1 MKNENLAHDPID
13 DVHVPQ
19 KDRSNGNLKPVRTE
33 EEARALGQRGGI
45 ASGEARRRK
54 KERGDILREIVNT
67 EITNEKMLANLRAL
81 GIFKE
86 HPTLEDYI
94 NATAT
99 RDMTKKASMQD
110 LQRMNE
116 ELYGPQKQQIEM
128 SGEISGITINVKKF
142 GKE

>member
-1 MKNENLAHDPID
+1 MANDENILEHNFKKLTADK
-13 DVHVPQ
+13 Q
-19 KDRSNGNLKPVRTE
+19 
-33 EEARALGQRGGI
+33 RAI
-45 ASGEARRRK
+45 ASQGGKASVEARRK
-54 KERGDILREIVNT
+54 KKQRGDILREIVNT
-67 EITNEKMLANLRAL
+67 EITNEKMLSNLRAL

-116 ELYGPQKQQIEM
+116 EIYGPSKQQLEL
-128 SGEISGITINVKKF
+128 SGEVSGITINIKKF
-142 GKE
+142 NKDNNGD

>member
-1 MKNENLAHDPID
+1 MANEQNLIPN
-13 DVHVPQ
+13 
-19 KDRSNGNLKPVRTE
+19 SERTPE
-33 EEARALGQRGGI
+33 ELREITRKGGI
-45 ASGEARRRK
+45 ASGEARRK
-54 KERGDILREIVNT
+54 KKQRGDILREIVNT

-116 ELYGPQKQQIEM
+116 EIYGPNKQQVEL
-128 SGEISGITINVKKF
+128 SGEVNGITINVKNFSKGD
-142 GKE
+142 GK

>member
-1 MKNENLAHDPID
+1 MANEQNLIPQAH
-13 DVHVPQ
+13 
-19 KDRSNGNLKPVRTE
+19 KLTLE
-33 EEARALGQRGGI
+33 EQSMGGKK
-45 ASGEARRRK
+45 SGESRK
-54 KERGDILREIVNT
+54 AAKRRGDILREIVNT

-128 SGEISGITINVKKF
+128 SGEVNGITIKVVDYSKGDGDAKSA
-142 GKE
+142 

>member
-1 MKNENLAHDPID
+1 MANEQNLRPSEYKLS
-13 DVHVPQ
+13 Q
-19 KDRSNGNLKPVRTE
+19 
-33 EEARALGQRGGI
+33 EEAKKGGI
-45 ASGEARRRK
+45 NSGKVRRAK
-54 KERGDILREIVNT
+54 KQRGDILREIVNT
-67 EITNEKMLANLRAL
+67 EITNEKMLNNLRAL

-116 ELYGPQKQQIEM
+116 EIYGPSKQQLEL
-128 SGEISGITINVKKF
+128 SGEVSGININVKYY
-142 GKE
+142 GKENK

>member
-1 MKNENLAHDPID
+1 MANEQNLIPQAHKLT
-13 DVHVPQ
+13 V
-19 KDRSNGNLKPVRTE
+19 
-33 EEARALGQRGGI
+33 EEASKGGI
-45 ASGEARRRK
+45 NSGKSRQAAKR
-54 KERGDILREIVNT
+54 RGDILREIVNT
-67 EITNEKMLANLRAL
+67 EVTNEKMLANLRAL

-110 LQRMNE
+110 IQRMNE

-142 GKE
+142 GNTEQK

>member
-1 MKNENLAHDPID
+1 MANPENLIPNEN
-13 DVHVPQ
+13 
-19 KDRSNGNLKPVRTE
+19 RTPTE
-33 EEARALGQRGGI
+33 RRENARKAGI
-45 ASGEARRRK
+45 ASGEARRK
-54 KERGDILREIVNT
+54 KKQRGDILREIVNT
-67 EITNEKMLANLRAL
+67 EVTNEKMLANLRAL

-116 ELYGPQKQQIEM
+116 EIYGPNKQQLEL
-128 SGEISGITINVKKF
+128 SGEISGITINVKNFSK
-142 GKE
+142 GDK

>member
-1 MKNENLAHDPID
+1 MANVQNLISPQELNARLTPEQRHENATKAGIESGKKRA
-13 DVHVPQ
+13 Q
-19 KDRSNGNLKPVRTE
+19 KK
-33 EEARALGQRGGI
+33 Q
-45 ASGEARRRK
+45 
-54 KERGDILREIVNT
+54 RGDILREIVNT

-110 LQRMNE
+110 IQRMNE

-128 SGEISGITINVKKF
+128 SGEVSGITINVKKF
-142 GKE
+142 GKEE

>member
-1 MKNENLAHDPID
+1 MANEQNLRPSEYKLS
-13 DVHVPQ
+13 Q
-19 KDRSNGNLKPVRTE
+19 
-33 EEARALGQRGGI
+33 EEAKKGGI
-45 ASGEARRRK
+45 RSGEVRRAK
-54 KERGDILREIVNT
+54 KQRGDILREIVNT

-116 ELYGPQKQQIEM
+116 EIYGPNKQQVEL
-128 SGEISGITINVKKF
+128 SGEVSGITINIKKF

>member
-1 MKNENLAHDPID
+1 
-13 DVHVPQ
+13 
-19 KDRSNGNLKPVRTE
+19 
-33 EEARALGQRGGI
+33 
-45 ASGEARRRK
+45 
-54 KERGDILREIVNT
+54 LREIVNT
-67 EITNEKMLANLRAL
+67 EITNEKMLSNLRAL

-116 ELYGPQKQQIEM
+116 EIYGPSKQQLEL
-128 SGEISGITINVKKF
+128 SGEVSGITINIKKF
-142 GKE
+142 NKDNNGD

>member
-1 MKNENLAHDPID
+1 MANE
-13 DVHVPQ
+13 Q
-19 KDRSNGNLKPVRTE
+19 NLKPSE
-33 EEARALGQRGGI
+33 YHLSQEEAKKGGI
-45 ASGEARRRK
+45 NSGKARRAK
-54 KERGDILREIVNT
+54 KQRGDILREIVNT
-67 EITNEKMLANLRAL
+67 EITNEKMLANLKAL

-116 ELYGPQKQQIEM
+116 EIYGPNKQQLEL
-128 SGEISGITINVKKF
+128 SGEVSGITINVKKYD
-142 GKE
+142 KE